1 MSSTFTGSSPE
12 SGSPAR
18 ISLGQLRAL
27 QYSEDAELGYEINSV
42 RDSSGNDLTHT
53 IVGTLMR
60 IDLARSLNS
69 GQDVEF
75 EIDYAYNIVNG
86 DVLRPRGG
94 YEYFPDDENEGGNY
108 LFAISQW
115 FPRLVAYTDYEG
127 WTNREF
133 LGSGEFTLE
142 FGDYEVS
149 LTVPSDHI
157 VAATG
162 ELQNANQV
170 LTREQRDRLQEAETA
185 DRPVFIVTPAEALE
199 NESEG
204 VDDTKTW
211 RFAAENVRDFAWGSS
226 RKFIWDAKGHH
237 QEGADQELVMAM
249 SFYPKEG
256 GKSTGR
262 ICPPKSLFIPSKS
275 IVASLSIFLIRRRFL

>member
-1 MSSTFTGSSPE
+1 M
-12 SGSPAR
+12 
-18 ISLGQLRAL
+18 
-27 QYSEDAELGYEINSV
+27 
-42 RDSSGNDLTHT
+42 
-53 IVGTLMR
+53 
-60 IDLARSLNS
+60 
-69 GQDVEF
+69 
-75 EIDYAYNIVNG
+75 
-86 DVLRPRGG
+86 
-94 YEYFPDDENEGGNY
+94 
-108 LFAISQW
+108 
-115 FPRLVAYTDYEG
+115 
-127 WTNREF
+127 
-133 LGSGEFTLE
+133 E